1 MNLRQ
6 IHREDVF
13 GPSLEQVQT
22 ARSKVKV
29 TRDKTGKTAE
39 SSPLTMHC
47 NACAIGCKP
56 RAAGEVTRVSQPA
69 VTG

>member
-1 MNLRQ
+1 MNLRH

-13 GPSLEQVQT
+13 GPSLEQVRM

-39 SSPLTMHC
+39 SSPLTMHY
-47 NACAIGCKP
+47 NACAIHCKP
-56 RAAGEVTRVSQPA
+56 SAAGDMTRVSQPA
-69 VTG
+69 VTR